1 VRSPKR
7 VQIKFE
13 EGLLSTPRLVDDLQL
28 PASFE
33 LGGQT
38 VDLAPLQAAAVQL
51 QAALQPLDALLKQV
65 PPSVNSSA

>member
-1 VRSPKR
+1 
-7 VQIKFE
+7 
-13 EGLLSTPRLVDDLQL
+13 
-28 PASFE
+28 
-33 LGGQT
+33 